1 MNRILNAANEP
12 ESSVTMVVVL
22 AAPGALLIA
31 IIGLA
36 AILAVYHRQRRRNLR
51 QQPSQS
57 AAQTCDGDDAN
68 DDVSNYTKT
77 ANGKPDVIKSK
88 RELHTAL
95 YLSSASIARRRTSKN
110 KDTENN
116 TSSEHLSSLFLSIGI
131 DLECQLTGMSNES
144 SHSSLVVAAGTS
156 NNANGPCKFN
166 EESAVTFAVQQSAM
180 NDRNRDR
187 ILDPNAT
194 SSSNMTSNPHKPGTL
209 RLHHQ
214 QQQHPADFMVR
225 NFELCYSICGGRLC
239 VPDLRR
245 KFVDQDTTGRIEELV
260 IVVEQSKVVLEWSW
274 LDSPVSARVPSR
286 RDVQAA
292 L

>member
-1 MNRILNAANEP
+1 
-12 ESSVTMVVVL
+12 MVVVL

-88 RELHTAL
+88 RGTVCLL
-95 YLSSASIARRRTSKN
+95 FIFFKYRIAHCTVSFVGLNCPSPNIKN
-110 KDTENN
+110 KGAENN
-116 TSSEHLSSLFLSIGI
+116 TLSEQLPSLFLGIGI
-131 DLECQLTGMSNES
+131 DLECQLAGMSNES

-166 EESAVTFAVQQSAM
+166 EESAVTFAVQQTAM

-194 SSSNMTSNPHKPGTL
+194 SSSNMTSNPHKPGSL
-209 RLHHQ
+209 RLH
-214 QQQHPADFMVR
+214 QQQHPADFTV
-225 NFELCYSICGGRLC
+225 
-239 VPDLRR
+239 R
-245 KFVDQDTTGRIEELV
+245 KFSIYDFIFE
-260 IVVEQSKVVLEWSW
+260 VLRF
-274 LDSPVSARVPSR
+274 D
-286 RDVQAA
+286 
-292 L
+292 

>member
-88 RELHTAL
+88 RGTVCLLFFFLSIELHTAL
-95 YLSSASIARRRTSKN
+95 YLSSASIVRRRTSRTKARR
-110 KDTENN
+110 TILYLNN
-116 TSSEHLSSLFLSIGI
+116 CHLCFW
-131 DLECQLTGMSNES
+131 
-144 SHSSLVVAAGTS
+144 V
-156 NNANGPCKFN
+156 
-166 EESAVTFAVQQSAM
+166 
-180 NDRNRDR
+180 
-187 ILDPNAT
+187 
-194 SSSNMTSNPHKPGTL
+194 
-209 RLHHQ
+209 
-214 QQQHPADFMVR
+214 
-225 NFELCYSICGGRLC
+225 
-239 VPDLRR
+239 
-245 KFVDQDTTGRIEELV
+245 
-260 IVVEQSKVVLEWSW
+260 
-274 LDSPVSARVPSR
+274 
-286 RDVQAA
+286 
-292 L
+292 